1 MFLISR
7 KSYKN
12 LVLGNKFEFSGGRI
26 YIILLKISVHIN
38 SIYFLQK
45 MDETFINQNK
55 ILFQIIII
63 SVIF

>member
-12 LVLGNKFEFSGGRI
+12 LVLGNKLEFSGGSI
-26 YIILLKISVHIN
+26 YIILLRTSVHIN
-38 SIYFLQK
+38 SIYFYK
-45 MDETFINQNK
+45 TYYKFFINQNK